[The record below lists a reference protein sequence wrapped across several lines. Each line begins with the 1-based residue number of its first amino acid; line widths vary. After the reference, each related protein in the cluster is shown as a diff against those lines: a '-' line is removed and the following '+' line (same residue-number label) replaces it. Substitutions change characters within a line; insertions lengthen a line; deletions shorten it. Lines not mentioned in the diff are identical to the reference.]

1 MNKIFTFYVDT
12 QTCGQM
18 DELIKEYG
26 DSILEFNK
34 SSELTLQDDGVP
46 TTIYN
51 LVTTEEIFVEIVEET
66 YTERLF

>member
-1 MNKIFTFYVDT
+1 MNKIFTFYVDKE
-12 QTCGQM
+12 TCGRM